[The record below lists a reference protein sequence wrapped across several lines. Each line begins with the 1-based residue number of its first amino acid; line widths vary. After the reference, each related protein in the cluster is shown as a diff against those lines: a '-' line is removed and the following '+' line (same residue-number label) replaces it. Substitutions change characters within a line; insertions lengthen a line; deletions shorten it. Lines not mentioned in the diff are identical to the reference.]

1 MDMQSKVDPRENS
14 TILTYCHHSFDVFG
28 VVLFISGLF
37 DVHNTNIKLDL
48 LTMQYLIASL
58 F

>member
-1 MDMQSKVDPRENS
+1 MDMQSKVDSTENS
-14 TILTYCHHSFDVFG
+14 TNLTYCHHSFDVFG
-28 VVLFISGLF
+28 VLFLISGLF